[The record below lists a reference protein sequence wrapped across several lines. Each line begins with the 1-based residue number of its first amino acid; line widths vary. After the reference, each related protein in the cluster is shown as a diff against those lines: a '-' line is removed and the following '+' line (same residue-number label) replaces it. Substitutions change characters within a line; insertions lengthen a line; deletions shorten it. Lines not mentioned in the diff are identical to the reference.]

1 MEGNVADTTILTWT
15 FISKAEP
22 TKDLID
28 MLVEGEEVMHC
39 YKTIRDIAALTNK
52 RLIVRDAQGLTGK
65 KVEIYSLPFRSI
77 DMWSTENAG
86 ILDFNAELEL
96 WTKAGHFKLK
106 VSPKCDI
113 REFETVLGKAI
124 LD

>member
-1 MEGNVADTTILTWT
+1 MADTNILTWT

-22 TKDLID
+22 TNDLKN
-28 MLVEGEEVMHC
+28 MLVEGEKIMQC
-39 YKTIRDIAALTNK
+39 YKTVRDIAALTNK
-52 RLIVRDAQGLTGK
+52 RLIIRDAQGLTGK

-86 ILDFNAELEL
+86 FLDMNAELEL

-106 VSPKCDI
+106 VNPNCNI
-113 REFETVLGKAI
+113 REFETILSQSI
-124 LD
+124 LDK

>member
-1 MEGNVADTTILTWT
+1 MADTNILTWT

-22 TKDLID
+22 TNDLKN
-28 MLVEGEEVMHC
+28 MLVEGEKIMHC
-39 YKTIRDIAALTNK
+39 YKTVRDIAALTNK
-52 RLIVRDAQGLTGK
+52 RLIIRDAQGLTGK

-86 ILDFNAELEL
+86 FLDMNAELEL

-106 VSPKCDI
+106 VNPNCNI
-113 REFETVLGKAI
+113 REFETILSQSI
-124 LD
+124 LDK

>member
-28 MLVEGEEVMHC
+28 MLVEGEKVMHC

-86 ILDFNAELEL
+86 VLDFNAELEL

-113 REFETVLGKAI
+113 REFEAVLGKAI

>member
-1 MEGNVADTTILTWT
+1 MENNTILTWT
-15 FISKAEP
+15 FLSKVEP
-22 TKDLID
+22 SKDIIN
-28 MLVEGEEVMHC
+28 MLVDGEEVMHC

-86 ILDFNAELEL
+86 VLDFNAELEL

-113 REFETVLGKAI
+113 REFEEVLSKSI

>member
-1 MEGNVADTTILTWT
+1 MWT
-15 FISKAEP
+15 FSAKTEP
-22 TKDLID
+22 TQDLMN
-28 MLVEGEEVMHC
+28 MLVEDEQILHC
-39 YKTIRDIAALTNK
+39 YKTIRDIAAITNK

-86 ILDFNAELEL
+86 KIFDANAELEL
-96 WTKAGHFKLK
+96 WTKAGHMKLK

-113 REFETVLGKAI
+113 REFEEILGKAI

>member
-1 MEGNVADTTILTWT
+1 MADTSILTWT
-15 FISKAEP
+15 FMSKTEP
-22 TKDLID
+22 TKDLLN
-28 MLVEGEEVMHC
+28 MLVDGEEVLHC
-39 YKTIRDIAALTNK
+39 YKTIRDIAAFTNK

-86 ILDFNAELEL
+86 LLDFNAELEL

-106 VSPKCDI
+106 VSSKCDI